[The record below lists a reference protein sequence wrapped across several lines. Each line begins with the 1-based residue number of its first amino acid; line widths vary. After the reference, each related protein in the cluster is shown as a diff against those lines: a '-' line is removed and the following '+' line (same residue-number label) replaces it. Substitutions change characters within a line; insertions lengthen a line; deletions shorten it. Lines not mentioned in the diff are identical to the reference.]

1 MKLKR
6 TVVAPALV
14 AGVAL
19 VSGGWLLQHGVAEQ
33 KSIYEQAQVFEEV
46 LGLLS
51 DRFVDQHSSA
61 ELYRMATEGMIQ
73 ELGDPHTVFMTPD
86 QFNEFYT
93 SMSGEYAGIGAQI
106 VERDGWVTV
115 LAPLPGTPAERAG
128 MKAGDRIIELN
139 GKSTKGQ
146 SSDEVIK
153 HLRGPRG
160 EAVDVRVQRIG
171 ITEPIAFHIVREE
184 IHLSSVP
191 YSFMLGD
198 GIGYVNLSIFS
209 GSSSREL
216 REAIERLRG
225 QGMRKLVFDLRQ
237 NPGGLL
243 DQGVGV
249 AQLFL
254 KPGAAVVETRGRNP
268 ARDSVSHA
276 RGGEIMPGVPV
287 VVLVDEYS
295 ASAAEIVAGALQDH
309 DRALVMGTRSFGKG
323 SVQDLYPLSGG
334 NFLKVTTAKWYT
346 PVGRSIQKDK
356 KRPGEPGSTATADA
370 PVDDEG
376 TPIPG
381 AAASDTTKPYRT
393 DSGRTVYGGGGIV
406 PDVTVRPDTAT
417 LAEQEFFKA
426 AAKQATK
433 FNDVLF
439 RYTIEYGRQHPELR
453 PEFTVTPEMR
463 REFFNRLQAAGVPV
477 TWAQFEGARGFIDR
491 RLAQEVVSHK
501 FNASEAARRGAAND
515 RVVVQAVEFLRQA
528 PDQASLFR
536 LAQARNQAQ
545 PAPARKATGGR

>member
-6 TVVAPALV
+6 TIVAPALV

-19 VSGGWLLQHGVAEQ
+19 VSGGWLLQHGGSDQ
-33 KSIYEQAQVFEEV
+33 KNIYEQAQVFEEV

-51 DRFVDQHSSA
+51 DRYVDQHSSA
-61 ELYRMATEGMIQ
+61 ELYKMATQGMIE

-160 EAVDVRVQRIG
+160 EAVDVKVQRIG
-171 ITEPIAFHIVREE
+171 MNEPIPFHIVREE
-184 IHLSSVP
+184 IHLTSVP

-216 REAIERLRG
+216 REAIEKLRG
-225 QGMRKLVFDLRQ
+225 QGMRKLVFDLRE

-254 KPGAAVVETRGRNP
+254 KPGDAVVETRGRNP

-276 RGGEIMPGVPV
+276 HGGEIIPGVPV

-309 DRALVMGTRSFGKG
+309 DRALVLGTRSFGKG

-356 KRPGEPGSTATADA
+356 KRAGDPTAVAAADT

-381 AAASDTTKPYRT
+381 AAASDTTRPYRT

-406 PDVTVRPDTAT
+406 PDLTVRPDTAT
-417 LAEQEFFKA
+417 TAEQEFFKA

-439 RYTIEYGRQHPELR
+439 RYTIEYGRQNPGLR
-453 PEFTVTPEMR
+453 PDFTVTPEMR
-463 REFFNRLQAAGVPV
+463 REFFNRLQAAGVQV

-501 FNASEAARRGAAND
+501 FDAATAAQRSAGND
-515 RVVVQAVEFLRQA
+515 RVVARAMELLRQA
-528 PDQASLFR
+528 NDQATLFR
-536 LAQARNQAQ
+536 LAQAQGHAAQ
-545 PAPARKATGGR
+545 PAPARKTATR